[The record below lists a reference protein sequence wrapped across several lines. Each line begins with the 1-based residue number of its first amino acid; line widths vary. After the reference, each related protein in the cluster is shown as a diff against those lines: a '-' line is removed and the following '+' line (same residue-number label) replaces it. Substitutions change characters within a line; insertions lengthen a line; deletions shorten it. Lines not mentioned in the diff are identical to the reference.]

1 MRKLFNTI
9 CLVLLCLSAWGLSFP
24 SDSTNTNAPICES
37 TALCFSLPQ
46 RVDLKPYCPSVKH
59 QGQLSSCVGWAL
71 GYGALTIQRAIQH
84 GCTDTRTI
92 THNASSALFLFNQI
106 EKDEQGRGSKLTDAA
121 AFLKTRG
128 DCLARHFD
136 HDIADGNKRPDSL
149 LLAAAQSF
157 AIAGY
162 DELFSPQDLDSV
174 KVGSVKAALAQ
185 HRPVTIGM
193 AIRRN
198 FMLLR
203 NARYW
208 HPDLGD
214 TTPAGGHALV
224 VVGYDD
230 HKQAFQLMNSWGKE
244 WGREGFIWLKYKDF
258 ARFAKYGCMLHLT
271 AAQMSGSPQNDQKE
285 F

>member
-9 CLVLLCLSAWGLSFP
+9 GLVLLCLSAWGLSLP
-24 SDSTNTNAPICES
+24 KGNIPDSMANYPICDSTTN
-37 TALCFSLPQ
+37 CFSLPQ
-46 RVDLKPYCPSVKH
+46 RVDLRPYCPSVKH
-59 QGQLSSCVGWAL
+59 QGSLSSCVGWAL

-84 GCTDTRTI
+84 GCTDTRVI
-92 THNASSALFLFNQI
+92 THNASSAMFIFNQI
-106 EKDEQGRGSKLTDAA
+106 AKGEQGRGSRLVDAA
-121 AFLKTRG
+121 KFLETRG

-136 HDIADGNKRPDSL
+136 HDVTDGNKLPDSL

-162 DELFSPQDLDSV
+162 DELFSPQDPDSV
-174 KVGSVKAALAQ
+174 KVRNVKAALAQ
-185 HRPVTIGM
+185 QRPVTIGL

-203 NARYW
+203 NALYW

-224 VVGYDD
+224 VVGYDE
-230 HKQAFQLMNSWGKE
+230 KRQAFQLMNSWGKD
-244 WGREGFIWLKYKDF
+244 WGRDGFIWLKYKDF
-258 ARFAKYGCMLHLT
+258 AGYAKYGAVLHLT
-271 AAQMSGSPQNDQKE
+271 TAEASSFELPR
-285 F
+285 

>member
-9 CLVLLCLSAWGLSFP
+9 CLIYFSFFSFGKNNP
-24 SDSTNTNAPICES
+24 DSLANASICDS
-37 TALCFSLPQ
+37 PATSFSLPQ

-59 QGQLSSCVGWAL
+59 QGKLSSCVGWAL
-71 GYGALTIQRAIQH
+71 GYGALTIHRAIQH
-84 GCTDTRTI
+84 GCTDTRVI
-92 THNASSALFLFNQI
+92 THNASSAMFIFNQI
-106 EKDEQGRGSKLTDAA
+106 EKDEQGRGSRIVDAA
-121 AFLKTRG
+121 KFLKTRG

-136 HDIADGNKRPDSL
+136 HDIADENKRPDSL
-149 LLAAAQSF
+149 LAVAAQCF
-157 AIAGY
+157 AIAGF

-174 KVGSVKAALAQ
+174 KVMSVKLALAQ
-185 HRPVTIGM
+185 NRPVTIGM

-224 VVGYDD
+224 VIGYDD
-230 HKQAFQLMNSWGKE
+230 KRQAFQLMNSWGKE
-244 WGREGFIWLKYKDF
+244 WGQDGFIWLKYKEF
-258 ARFAKYGCMLHLT
+258 AKFAKYGVAFL
-271 AAQMSGSPQNDQKE
+271 NDE
-285 F
+285 R

>member
-1 MRKLFNTI
+1 MKNLIFTIYGMLLGLPALGASFNK
-9 CLVLLCLSAWGLSFP
+9 P
-24 SDSTNTNAPICES
+24 NPDSTAIVTVCDSPI
-37 TALCFSLPQ
+37 TTFSLPQ
-46 RVDLKPYCPSVKH
+46 KIDLKPYCPSVKH

-84 GCTDTRTI
+84 GCTDTRVI
-92 THNASSALFLFNQI
+92 THNASSAMFIFNQI
-106 EKDEQGRGSKLTDAA
+106 EKDEQGRGSKLADAA
-121 AFLKTRG
+121 KFLQTRG

-136 HDIADGNKRPDSL
+136 HDIADGNKLPDSL

-157 AIAGY
+157 AITGY
-162 DELFSPQDLDSV
+162 AELFSPQDLDSV
-174 KVGSVKAALAQ
+174 KVGSVKVALAQ
-185 HRPVTIGM
+185 YSPVTIGM

-224 VVGYDD
+224 VIGYDD
-230 HKQAFQLMNSWGKE
+230 QKQAFQLMNSWGKE
-244 WGREGFIWLKYKDF
+244 WGQDGFIWLKYKDF
-258 ARFAKYGCMLHLT
+258 ARFAKYGV
-271 AAQMSGSPQNDQKE
+271 AFFK
-285 F
+285 